1 MGTNRTVKEQ
11 IVSEVKEDLKQAKSV
26 IITDYRG
33 LNVAQMTSLRR
44 SLHSEKIKYVVVKN
58 TLAKLAAR
66 ELGLE
71 ELDVYFE
78 GPTAIA
84 FGFEDPVT
92 PAKVLS
98 KYAKDFDKLEI
109 KGGLLEGKLI
119 GLASVKALAD
129 LPSREILL
137 GRVVGAFAAPMTG
150 FAGAMQ
156 GILRKFVY
164 TLDAVR
170 EQKEASQV

>member
-11 IVSEVKEDLKQAKSV
+11 VVSEVKQDIERAKCV

-33 LNVAQMTSLRR
+33 LNVSQMTTLRR
-44 SLHSEKIKYVVVKN
+44 SLHAEKIKYVVVKN
-58 TLAKLAAR
+58 TLAKIAAH
-66 ELGLE
+66 ELGME
-71 ELDVYFE
+71 GLDTYLE

-84 FGFEDPVT
+84 YGFEDPVV
-92 PAKVLS
+92 PAKLVS

-109 KGGLLEGKLI
+109 KGGLLEGKII
-119 GLASVKALAD
+119 GLDQIKALAD
-129 LPSREILL
+129 LPPREILL
-137 GRVVGAFAAPMTG
+137 ARVVGAFAAPMTG

-156 GILRKFVY
+156 GVLRKFVC

-170 EQKEASQV
+170 EQKEAAQS

>member
-1 MGTNRTVKEQ
+1 MVTNRTIKEK
-11 IVSEVKEDLKQAKSV
+11 IVSEVKKDLEQAKSV

-33 LNVAQMTSLRR
+33 LDVSQMTTLRR
-44 SLHSEKIKYVVVKN
+44 SLHAENIKYVVVKN
-58 TLAKLAAR
+58 TLAKLAAH

-71 ELDVYFE
+71 ELDAYWE

-84 FGFEDPVT
+84 YGFEDPVI
-92 PAKVLS
+92 PAKVIS

-109 KGGLLEGKLI
+109 KGGLLEGKMI
-119 GLASVKALAD
+119 DLALVKALAD

-137 GRVVGAFAAPMTG
+137 GRVVSAFAAPMTG

-156 GILRKFVY
+156 GVMRKFVY

-170 EQKEASQV
+170 EQKEAAQG